1 MKPPTIREIL
11 DARDVAVIG
20 ASRDATRIGGRPIAS
35 MLRAGF
41 AGQIYPIN
49 PKSSEV
55 QGLRCY
61 PDIAATGRGPDDP
74 ITLALVATPAA
85 QVETAIRAASDAG
98 VRAFVVFSAGFGEL
112 GGEGRAMQDRLS
124 ALARERD
131 LAILGPNCLGLVNP
145 RTGLVA
151 SFSTAFDTGMPPAG
165 PFAFVGQ
172 SGALGS
178 YFLSVWNQTGLG
190 LSTWISTG
198 NEAATNVATVVEEL
212 IDDPATGIIGTY
224 VEDVKDGAA
233 LRRAAFRAAAAGKP
247 LLVIK
252 AGRSAIGARAAASH
266 TGAIAGE
273 DATYEAFFAQHGIVR
288 VHSLTEMVEVGRM
301 LVLQGAP
308 RSARVGVVSV
318 SGGAGVLFADEAA
331 DVGLELPA
339 LSPAT
344 QVALREALPQFA
356 TVQNP
361 VDVTAQVL
369 SDRAR
374 LRSALEAL
382 AREPAFD
389 TLVVLVGM
397 MHSLADDVVSA
408 VIDTIGAEPKHATGS
423 DATNPGRK
431 RVAVAWVSP
440 PAAAVERLRA
450 ARIPVYADIPPLI
463 AAIAGP
469 ARAEAAR
476 RGLSSAPVE
485 ADVTPPGV
493 AATVAL
499 PEWRARQILSAAELP
514 SPRSVLV
521 TDEASLAAALAHGR
535 LGFPMVAKLQSPA
548 LLHKTEHGAI
558 ALGLSDAGAVREA
571 VARLRTT
578 GRALGIPVDG
588 ILLQEMETFDV
599 ELLVGLRRDRVFG
612 PVLALGTGGIL
623 VELLREVRLL
633 FPPFDVVRVGETLA
647 SLRAGKLLAG
657 FRGKPAIPLEIVAD
671 PIARLAAFYLEKGG
685 SIEEIEVNPLAVDL
699 ARRRV
704 VALDALVIG
713 NGPGVAGA
721 PGR

>member
-1 MKPPTIREIL
+1 MKAPSIREIL
-11 DARDVAVIG
+11 DAREVAVIG

-41 AGQIYPIN
+41 AGRIYPIN
-49 PKSSEV
+49 PNSPEV

-61 PDIAATGRGPDDP
+61 PDVAATGRGPDDP
-74 ITLALVATPAA
+74 ITLAIVATPAA
-85 QVETAIRAASDAG
+85 QVEAAVRDASAAG

-112 GGEGRAMQDRLS
+112 GGEGRVMQDRLS
-124 ALARERD
+124 ALARERG

-178 YFLSVWNQTGLG
+178 YFLSVWRETGLG

-198 NEAATNVATVVEEL
+198 NEAATNVATAVEEL
-212 IDDPATGIIGTY
+212 IDDPGVGIIGMY
-224 VEDVKDGAA
+224 VEDVKDGPA
-233 LRRAAFRAAAAGKP
+233 LRRAAVRAAAAGKP

-273 DATYEAFFAQHGIVR
+273 DAAYEAFFAQHGIIRVR
-288 VHSLTEMVEVGRM
+288 SLTEMVEVGRM

-331 DVGLELPA
+331 DVGLELPK
-339 LSPAT
+339 LSEAT
-344 QVALREALPQFA
+344 VTALREALPQFA
-356 TVQNP
+356 TAQNP

-369 SDRAR
+369 SDRPR
-374 LRSALEAL
+374 LRRALEAL

-397 MHSLADDVVSA
+397 MYSLADDVVSA
-408 VIDTIGAEPKHATGS
+408 VVDTLGTGPEPGAR
-423 DATNPGRK
+423 DGRK
-431 RVAVAWVSP
+431 RVAMVWVSA

-450 ARIPVYADIPPLI
+450 ARIPVYGDIPPLI

-476 RGLSSAPVE
+476 ARLAPAV
-485 ADVTPPGV
+485 ADVD
-493 AATVAL
+493 AAVPRRGETVSL
-499 PEWRARQILSAAELP
+499 SEWRARQRLAGADLP
-514 SPRSVLV
+514 APRSLLV
-521 TDEASLAAALAHGR
+521 TDDETLGAALAPGR
-535 LGFPMVAKLQSPA
+535 LDFPLVAKLQSPA

-558 ALGLSDAGAVREA
+558 ALGLRDAAAARDA
-571 VARLRTT
+571 VARLQAAAQR
-578 GRALGIPVDG
+578 LGVPLEGV
-588 ILLQEMETFDV
+588 LLQEMERFDV
-599 ELLVGLRRDRVFG
+599 ELLVGLRRDPVFG

-623 VELLREVRLL
+623 VELVREVRLL
-633 FPPFDVVRVGETLA
+633 FPPFDADRVVDTLA
-647 SLRAGKLLAG
+647 ALRAGTLLAG
-657 FRGKPAIPLEIVAD
+657 FRGKPAIPLEIVAE
-671 PIARLAAFYLEKGG
+671 PITRLAQFYLAHAGE
-685 SIEEIEVNPLAVDL
+685 IEEVEVNPLAVDL

-704 VALDALVIG
+704 VALDALV
-713 NGPGVAGA
+713 VASD
-721 PGR
+721 